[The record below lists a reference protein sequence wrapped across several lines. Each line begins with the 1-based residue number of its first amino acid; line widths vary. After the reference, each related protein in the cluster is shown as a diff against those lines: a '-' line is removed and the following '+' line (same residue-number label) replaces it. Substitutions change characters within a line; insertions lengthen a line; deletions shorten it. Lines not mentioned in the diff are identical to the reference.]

1 MQWRTTFETEPL
13 PVPMTL
19 SDHVLLLGSCF
30 AENIGDLLVQYKFP
44 ALVNPSGILFHP
56 LAIARSI
63 EHGADLQIP
72 SPETFFAS
80 AGTYRHFDFHSSLS
94 HPELPV
100 AVKQVREAVVQ
111 MHNGLQ
117 QSTHI
122 IVSFGTAIVYED
134 VRTGLPVVNNHKL
147 PADRFRKR
155 MLSAEEIVQAWMPV
169 MDRVESMR
177 TVHWIFTISPVR
189 HVKEGVVQNMH
200 SKSILIDAVHRLAA
214 LRPRVHYFPAYEL
227 MMDDLRDYRFY
238 AEDMLH
244 PSPAA
249 IQYIW
254 ERFCAD
260 ALTQDARAW
269 IDKWKPVLQ
278 ALQHRPFFPD
288 SPEHQ
293 AFMRSRYA
301 VVAALQKDYP
311 QLDLRSALEHFS

>member
-1 MQWRTTFETEPL
+1 MEWRTTFQTEP
-13 PVPMTL
+13 VAEQITL
-19 SDHVLLLGSCF
+19 ADRILLLGSCF
-30 AENIGDLLVQYKFP
+30 TEHIGDLLAQYRFS
-44 ALVNPSGILFHP
+44 AVINPSGILFHP
-56 LAIARSI
+56 LAIARSM
-63 EHGADLQIP
+63 EMGLDMQVPA
-72 SPETFFAS
+72 PETFFTS
-80 AGTYRHFDFHSSLS
+80 AGSYRHFDFHSNLS

-100 AVKQVREAVVQ
+100 AVQQVREAVVQ
-111 MHNGLQ
+111 MHHGLQ
-117 QSTHI
+117 QATHI
-122 IVSFGTAIVYED
+122 IISFGTAIVYED
-134 VRTGLPVVNNHKL
+134 VRTGMPVANNHKL

-155 MLSAEEIVQAWMPV
+155 MLNAEEIVQRWIRV
-169 MDRVESMR
+169 MDSVEATRS
-177 TVHWIFTISPVR
+177 VQWIFTISPVR

-293 AFMRSRYA
+293 AFMRSRFA